1 MRLEHT
7 TAFVTDAI
15 RFDGTGP
22 TVMQSLVYWI
32 VSAMN
37 GVGAWDI
44 DEVSRA
50 LERAK
55 ARKKEKGERKGKGKA
70 KAPPEPELE
79 VAPPHAPS
87 RPSLSKPVSAPI
99 PTTVNPAPQPLPKVR
114 YTPSE
119 FRRVENLKRKREL
132 DDIGQREKR
141 NDRDAQGRWA
151 PKPMLRDPPWFPK
164 PMKCFPI
171 SMKDFLGRGRE
182 LASRLVSRTSSG

>member
-1 MRLEHT
+1 
-7 TAFVTDAI
+7 
-15 RFDGTGP
+15 
-22 TVMQSLVYWI
+22 MQSLVYWI
-32 VSAMN
+32 ISSMN
-37 GVGAWDI
+37 GTGAWDI

-55 ARKKEKGERKGKGKA
+55 ARKKEKRERKGKGKA
-70 KAPPEPELE
+70 KAKAEAPEPG
-79 VAPPHAPS
+79 VAPSPAPS
-87 RPSLSKPVSAPI
+87 DPVSPAPI
-99 PTTVNPAPQPLPKVR
+99 PVPVPVPVNPPPQALPKIR
-114 YTPSE
+114 YTPAE
-119 FRRVENLKRKREL
+119 FRHVENLKRKREL